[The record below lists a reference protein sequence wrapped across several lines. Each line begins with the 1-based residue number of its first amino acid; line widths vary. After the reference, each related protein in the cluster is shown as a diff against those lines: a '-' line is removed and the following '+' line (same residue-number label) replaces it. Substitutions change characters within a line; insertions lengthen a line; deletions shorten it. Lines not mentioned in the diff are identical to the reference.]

1 METNT
6 TETPAVIDPLIAI
19 QEKAELLSKQYAC
32 KVHPLVFKIS
42 DSPDLVIGYLKE
54 PPREVKLRM
63 MDKGIAAP
71 ITAASEVLDA
81 YLIQAESDPRIYT
94 GGSDNDK
101 YYIGATMEAYDT
113 VKIAVNQ
120 FKKNTLK

>member
-6 TETPAVIDPLIAI
+6 TETPAVIDPMQAI
-19 QEKAELLSKQYAC
+19 TDKATELSMKYAC
-32 KVHPLVFKIS
+32 KVHPLVFKIA

-63 MDKGIAAP
+63 MDKGIASP

-94 GGSDNDK
+94 EGADNDK
-101 YYIGATMEAYDT
+101 YYIGATMEAYDL
-113 VKIAVNQ
+113 VKIAINQ
-120 FKKNTLK
+120 FKKNAR